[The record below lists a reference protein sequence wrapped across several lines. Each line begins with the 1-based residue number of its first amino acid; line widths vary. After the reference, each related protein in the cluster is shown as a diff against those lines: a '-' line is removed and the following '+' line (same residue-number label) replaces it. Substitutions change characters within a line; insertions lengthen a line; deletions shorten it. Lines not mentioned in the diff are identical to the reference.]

1 VSFPRIV
8 CTLGT
13 TTDDP
18 AVIAEMAAAGMGL
31 GRINS
36 AYAAL
41 DEIAGR
47 IDLAHGASI
56 PVMLDLKGPQLRV
69 DCTTDRTDE
78 KGVTHTV
85 PCRYPIEK
93 GGIISVG
100 FGNGPVRF
108 NHDFSADLE
117 VGDLITFD
125 NGTIRTRVVD
135 GAALG
140 LDEPQHGVLLEVL
153 DAGGGK
159 MTPQMGANVPG
170 KRLDVPRLS
179 DRDRRVIA
187 LGVEKN
193 VEQYALS
200 FVRDADD
207 VLFLDEALAQAGSP
221 NSALCVKIEEKD
233 GIDNLE
239 KIVAAARRSG
249 RQVSVMIARGDL
261 FVELP
266 RVQLPRIQADL
277 LRRCRE
283 IEVPSIVATGL
294 LLSMQ
299 NGPTPARSEVCD
311 VAAALTGGAD
321 SLMLS
326 DETSN
331 GKNPALAVRTL
342 AELIDI
348 YQGES
353 HDQPE

>member
-18 AVIAEMAAAGMGL
+18 AVIAEMVAAGMGL
-31 GRINS
+31 ARINS
-36 AYAAL
+36 AYASI

-47 IDLAHGASI
+47 IDLATV

-78 KGVTHTV
+78 HGVTHTV
-85 PCRYPIEK
+85 PVRYPIEK

-100 FGNGPVRF
+100 FGRGPVRF
-108 NHDFSADLE
+108 NHDFSADVE

-140 LDEPQHGVLLEVL
+140 LEEPQHGVLLEVL
-153 DAGGGK
+153 DAGAGR

-179 DRDRRVIA
+179 ERDRQVIA
-187 LGVEKN
+187 LGVERK
-193 VEQYALS
+193 VAWYALS
-200 FVRDADD
+200 FVREADD
-207 VLFLDEALAQAGSP
+207 VLFLDEALARAGSTA
-221 NSALCVKIEEKD
+221 SGISVKIEEQS

-239 KIVAAARRSG
+239 KIVGAARRSG
-249 RQVSVMIARGDL
+249 REVSVMIARGDL

-266 RVQLPRIQADL
+266 RVQLPRIQARDRGAVD
-277 LRRCRE
+277 RRDGIALVDAE
-283 IEVPSIVATGL
+283 
-294 LLSMQ
+294 
-299 NGPTPARSEVCD
+299 RSQPGAV
-311 VAAALTGGAD
+311 GG
-321 SLMLS
+321 
-326 DETSN
+326 
-331 GKNPALAVRTL
+331 V
-342 AELIDI
+342 
-348 YQGES
+348 
-353 HDQPE
+353 